1 MRFYGPMRFAQRRCV
16 VCSARNLSLS
26 FILSRIRLL
35 HICLVCIAHRNTH
48 MRTHTH
54 RGKVPTESRE
64 ESKRRPCPLQT
75 SGSSFSSCFSP
86 DSSRLCSFSF
96 CLSFPLSPIGPSSG
110 SFDWRAENRRRKKR
124 RGERDRIKVKE
135 REKARREGERRTGP
149 PRSRRSPGRSFLPR
163 HRSKRITREK
173 KGNGSFVEDQ
183 RIYRGPFC
191 S

>member
-1 MRFYGPMRFAQRRCV
+1 MWCVAHEILLSPSFYHVFVSPHM
-16 VCSARNLSLS
+16 
-26 FILSRIRLL
+26 SRM
-35 HICLVCIAHRNTH
+35 CCTH
-48 MRTHTH
+48 MCTHTH

-86 DSSRLCSFSF
+86 NSSRLCSFFFVLSFFF
-96 CLSFPLSPIGPSSG
+96 CLSLLLSPIGPSSG
-110 SFDWRAENRRRKKR
+110 SFDWRARAGGGRREEEKKR
-124 RGERDRIKVKE
+124 RRERDRIKEKE

-163 HRSKRITREK
+163 HRTKRITREK

-183 RIYRGPFC
+183 RIYRGSFC